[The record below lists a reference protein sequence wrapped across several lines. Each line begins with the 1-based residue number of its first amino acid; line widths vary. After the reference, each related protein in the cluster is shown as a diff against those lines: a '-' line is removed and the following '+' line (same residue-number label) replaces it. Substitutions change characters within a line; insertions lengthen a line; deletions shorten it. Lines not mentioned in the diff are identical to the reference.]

1 MTHGDPVPAI
11 AYLRTDL
18 SGSSAHLHEL
28 WLCRLA
34 VRLGYRLDEIIRV
47 DSVTRMRGIALITA
61 NIEIHRA
68 EAVFVPDVGHLDGH
82 LVRIVARADVIEQ
95 NGETYARWSPITEVI
110 GDVSSPLQ
118 TPPHGQRDY

>member
-1 MTHGDPVPAI
+1 
-11 AYLRTDL
+11 
-18 SGSSAHLHEL
+18 
-28 WLCRLA
+28 
-34 VRLGYRLDEIIRV
+34 
-47 DSVTRMRGIALITA
+47 MRGIALITA

>member
-1 MTHGDPVPAI
+1 MTHSDPVPAV
-11 AYLRTDL
+11 AYLRADL

-28 WLCRLA
+28 WLGRLA

-47 DSVTRMRGIALITA
+47 EWATRMHGIALIIA

-68 EAVFVPDVGHLDGH
+68 EAVFVPNVDHLDGH
-82 LVRIVARADVIEQ
+82 LDRIVSRADVIEQ
-95 NGETYARWSPITEVI
+95 NGETYARWIPITAAI
-110 GDVSSPLQ
+110 GDVSSLLP